1 MAGNMVPKTIDLSD
15 RRITVVGD
23 NAIVRHNFT
32 AEAVNGVGQ
41 TVPVRIGM
49 MQVWQKRGGD
59 WVLLAHQAYP
69 RPTPT

>member
-1 MAGNMVPKTIDLSD
+1 
-15 RRITVVGD
+15 
-23 NAIVRHNFT
+23 
-32 AEAVNGVGQ
+32 
-41 TVPVRIGM
+41 M